1 MGADFSG
8 RVAIVTGAA
17 AGLGRAYALRLAKA
31 GCALVVNNRP
41 RGGQSRAQAVVDEIV
56 AAGGRAVAHDGA
68 VETEEAG
75 RAMVATAIAHFGRID
90 ILVCNA
96 GVQWFEDFD
105 GMDLA
110 ANRAIIDVSLWGT
123 LYPLH
128 AAWPH
133 MVRQGYGRVV
143 LTGSG
148 AGLWGQVCSV
158 PYSAAKAAMI
168 GIARGLA
175 LDVPDGAD
183 IRANVVAPVA
193 YTSMSDGVL
202 GEEWAGFLSPD
213 HVARIVAWLAS
224 EECRESGMIYH
235 GGAGR
240 VRRARLVESP
250 VVELGDGD
258 VGAALA
264 TIADGHEPAS
274 SFAAGA
280 ELIPELTTG
289 SPPR

>member
-1 MGADFSG
+1 MAADFTG

-17 AGLGRAYALRLAKA
+17 AGLGRAYAMWLARH
-31 GCALVVNNRP
+31 GCAVVVNNRP
-41 RGGQSRAQAVVDEIV
+41 HDGASRAQPVVGEIV
-56 AAGGRAVAHDGA
+56 AAGGKAIAHDGA

-75 RAMVATAIAHFGRID
+75 RAMVTAAIEHFGRID
-90 ILVCNA
+90 ILICNA

-110 ANRAIIDVSLWGT
+110 ANRAIIDVGMWGT

-133 MVRQGYGRVV
+133 MVKQGYGRVV

-148 AGLWGQVCSV
+148 AGLWGQVKSV
-158 PYSAAKAAMI
+158 PYSAVKAAMI
-168 GIARGLA
+168 GIARGIA
-175 LDVPDGAD
+175 LDVPEGAD
-183 IRANVVAPVA
+183 IRANVIAPVA
-193 YTSMSDGVL
+193 YTSMSNSVL
-202 GEEWAGFLSPD
+202 GEEWADFLSPD
-213 HVARIVAWLAS
+213 HVARIVGWLAS
-224 EECRESGMIYH
+224 EDCRESGMIYH

-240 VRRARLVESP
+240 VRRTRLIESET
-250 VVELGDGD
+250 VELGDD

-264 TIADGHEPAS
+264 TIPDGHEPTS

-280 ELIPELTTG
+280 ELIPEFATG

>member
-1 MGADFSG
+1 MAADFTG

-17 AGLGRAYALRLAKA
+17 AGLGRAYALWLARA
-31 GCALVVNNRP
+31 GCAVVVNNRP
-41 RGGQSRAQAVVDEIV
+41 RDGASRAQAVVDEIV
-56 AAGGRAVAHDGA
+56 AAGGKAVAHDGA

-75 RAMVATAIAHFGRID
+75 RAMVAAAIDHFGRID

-96 GVQWFEDFD
+96 GVQWFENFD

-123 LYPLH
+123 LYPIH

-133 MVRQGYGRVV
+133 MVKQGYGRVV

-148 AGLWGQVCSV
+148 AGLWGQVQSV
-158 PYSAAKAAMI
+158 PYCAAKAAMT

-175 LDVPDGAD
+175 LDVPEGVD

-202 GEEWAGFLSPD
+202 DEEWADFLSPD
-213 HVARIVAWLAS
+213 HVARIVGWLAS
-224 EECRESGMIYH
+224 EDCRESGMIYH

-240 VRRARLVESP
+240 VRRARLIESP
-250 VVELGDGD
+250 VIELGDGD
-258 VGAALA
+258 IGAALA

-289 SPPR
+289 SPPT

>member
-1 MGADFSG
+1 MGAGFSG

-17 AGLGRAYALRLAKA
+17 TGLGRAYALWLAKA
-31 GCALVVNNRP
+31 GCAVVVNNRP
-41 RGGQSRAQAVVDEIV
+41 REGHSRAQAVVDEIV
-56 AAGGRAVAHDGA
+56 KAGGRAVAHDGA
-68 VETEEAG
+68 VETEPAG
-75 RAMVATAIAHFGRID
+75 REMVAAAIDHFGRID

-110 ANRAIIDVSLWGT
+110 ANRAIVDVSLWGT

-133 MVRQGYGRVV
+133 MVKQGYGRIV

-148 AGLWGQVCSV
+148 AGLWGQVKSV

-168 GIARGLA
+168 GIARGVV
-175 LDVPDGAD
+175 LDAPEGAD

-202 GEEWAGFLSPD
+202 STEWADFLSPD
-213 HVARIVAWLAS
+213 HVARLVGWLAS
-224 EECRESGMIYH
+224 EDCKESGMIYH

-240 VRRARLVESP
+240 VRRTRLIESD
-250 VVELGDGD
+250 VVEVGDD

-264 TIADGHEPAS
+264 TIAAGHEPAH

-289 SPPR
+289 SPPY